1 MYRFV
6 NSMKA
11 KGGNVGEAVGAL
23 KELAV
28 YLDKKYSLKTE
39 VYIQQFGPAHM
50 IYSISDF
57 EDLAAAQE
65 VLDKWL
71 IDEGLRALVKK
82 VDLLIEPP
90 TIVLLQ
96 SV

>member
-1 MYRFV
+1 MPLFLV
-6 NSMKA
+6 
-11 KGGNVGEAVGAL
+11 
-23 KELAV
+23 
-28 YLDKKYSLKTE
+28 
-39 VYIQQFGPAHM
+39 AHM

>member
-1 MYRFV
+1 MYKYVASTR
-6 NSMKA
+6 A
-11 KGGNVGEAVGAL
+11 KGGNVGEAVGAF

-28 YLDKKYSLKTE
+28 FLDKKYRLKTE
-39 VYIQQFGPAHM
+39 VYVQQFGPAHM

-71 IDEGLRALVKK
+71 TDEGLRALVKK